1 VGADL
6 GGEPVVSSGTASAFS
21 QRLPF
26 DRVTHTVSP
35 MQSAFDVQLPSAIRT
50 DFGGS
55 TCDVGLEDNH
65 MGTTTIAAKMPSG
78 ASSSHH
84 TLG

>member
-1 VGADL
+1 
-6 GGEPVVSSGTASAFS
+6 
-21 QRLPF
+21 
-26 DRVTHTVSP
+26 
-35 MQSAFDVQLPSAIRT
+35 VQLPSAIRT